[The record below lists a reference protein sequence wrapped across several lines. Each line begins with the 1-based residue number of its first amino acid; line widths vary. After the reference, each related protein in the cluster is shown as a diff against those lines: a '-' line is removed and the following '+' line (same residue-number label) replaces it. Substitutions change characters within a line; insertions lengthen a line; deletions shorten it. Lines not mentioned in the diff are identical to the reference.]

1 MVDEMTTDSLEK
13 KYRGVFEKVPG
24 SGVWWIQY
32 FDLDGKR
39 HREKAGSLSTA
50 KKLVELRRTQRLEGR
65 KLPKPRSRP
74 LLFRELTDAAL
85 LFTEGRAN
93 HPTNVSRMKIL
104 LAEFGDDVAENIT
117 PTQIEAWL
125 KTKKQWTLATRNR
138 YIALLKLVY
147 RLAER
152 AQRVKYNPARLVR
165 QEKENNARIRWLSD
179 KEETALRKIIHCDCP
194 ERIVEFEIALHTGM
208 RRSEQYGMQ
217 WEFVDLKNG
226 LITIPRSKHGDVRY
240 VRM

>member
-74 LLFRELTDAAL
+74 LMLGELTDAAL
-85 LFTEGRAN
+85 AFTEGHAN
-93 HPTNVSRMKIL
+93 HKTNVSRIKVL
-104 LAEFGDDVAENIT
+104 NAEFGDCAAESIT
-117 PTQIEAWL
+117 PIQFEAWL
-125 KTKKQWTLATRNR
+125 ESKTEWALATKNR
-138 YIALLKLVY
+138 YIAL
-147 RLAER
+147 
-152 AQRVKYNPARLVR
+152 
-165 QEKENNARIRWLSD
+165 
-179 KEETALRKIIHCDCP
+179 
-194 ERIVEFEIALHTGM
+194 
-208 RRSEQYGMQ
+208 
-217 WEFVDLKNG
+217 
-226 LITIPRSKHGDVRY
+226 
-240 VRM
+240 